1 MRTALI
7 LPPVEASFLKT
18 AGLPV
23 VQRVVLSVLRSD
35 FDRIV
40 VVGGQATDRL
50 RQLLRSDVRTRGV
63 EISEHFPVIE
73 GEEITVWR
81 SDIFVTPATIAQL
94 AAATIDTQPLLFSR
108 ADQAF
113 AARCRVAA
121 WSSIDRAQRNEQS
134 HAAILGDIAAPQAT
148 TTELGDV
155 LCVPVHD
162 AASAVEAELAFCE
175 RMRRDSKASDGPLAH
190 WVDRRVSLRLSRW
203 IVAHTG
209 LRPNHIT
216 LIGTSIGLIA
226 SILLGVGSYAT
237 GIAGTLLFLCA
248 TIIDGCDGEVAR
260 MKFLDS
266 SFGQK
271 LDVTTDNIVHVTIFL
286 GLAIGLYHANPD
298 RPYLTLIAILLGG
311 FAFDGAVTYFFLVKR
326 PGFASSGGPPQTWK
340 GKLRQRLLG
349 GMEAMMN
356 RDFAYLLVLMAIADC
371 LHWFLWGAAFGTYG
385 FGILLILV
393 YKWRDAA

>member
-1 MRTALI
+1 MKTALI
-7 LPPVEASFLKT
+7 LPPAEASFLKT

-23 VQRVVLSVLRSD
+23 VQRVVLSVLRGD

-50 RQLLRSDVRTRGV
+50 RQLLRSDARTRGV
-63 EISEHFPVIE
+63 EISERFPLVE
-73 GEEITVWR
+73 GDEVTVLR
-81 SDIFVTPATIAQL
+81 SDIFVTPATISQFASVS
-94 AAATIDTQPLLFSR
+94 TDGRPLLFSR
-108 ADQAF
+108 DGHAF
-113 AARCRVAA
+113 AARCPVAA
-121 WSSIDRAQRNEQS
+121 WAAFNRVQMNEQS
-134 HAAILGDIAAPQAT
+134 HEAIFARIAALQAPT
-148 TTELGDV
+148 TDLSDTV
-155 LCVPVHD
+155 CVPVRD
-162 AASAVEAELAFCE
+162 AATAAQAETVFCE

-190 WVDRRVSLRLSRW
+190 WVDRRVSLRMSRW

-216 LIGTSIGLIA
+216 MIGTSIGLIA
-226 SILLGVGSYAT
+226 SVLLGVGTYAT
-237 GIAGTLLFLCA
+237 GVAGTLLFLAA

-271 LDVTTDNIVHVTIFL
+271 LDVTTDNIVHVTVFV
-286 GLAIGLYHANPD
+286 GLALGLYHANPD

-311 FAFDGAVTYFFLVKR
+311 FAFDGAVTYFFLAKR
-326 PGFASSGGPPQTWK
+326 PGFASSGGPPRSWK
-340 GKLRQRLLG
+340 GRLRQRLLG

-356 RDFAYLLVLMAIADC
+356 RDFAYVLVLMALADC